1 MEIDVAE
8 FVKTKKP
15 RKKKVDTSRSVYLI
29 SGAIL
34 LGVLLATVGIV
45 TGVRTIAEWGAAH
58 EIVGQRVLSVSIQVP
73 FRIQERKPVE
83 VLSPLGEAMLK
94 TLDNPLSKTQ
104 TAVMEKFGAIEFKV
118 IDAVIKCE
126 SNYNAEAMH
135 YNSNGTFDAGLMQI
149 NQVHWNTDYCPYGLK
164 DLLDEKNNIDCGY
177 QIYLRHG
184 KSFEAWSS
192 VGNGCVADKL

>member
-15 RKKKVDTSRSVYLI
+15 RKKKVDTGRSAYLI

-34 LGVLLATVGIV
+34 LGVLLVTMGIV
-45 TGVRTIAEWGAAH
+45 AGVRTIANWGSTH
-58 EIVGQRVLSVSIQVP
+58 KIVGQRVIDVEIRLPYRVEEI
-73 FRIQERKPVE
+73 KPVE
-83 VLSPLGEAMLK
+83 VLGPLAEAILK
-94 TLDNPLSKTQ
+94 TIDDPLSKTQ
-104 TAVMEKFGAIEFKV
+104 TAVMEKFGAVEFKV
-118 IDAVIKCE
+118 VNAVIKCE
-126 SNYNAEAMH
+126 SNYSAEAMH

-164 DLLDEKNNIDCGY
+164 DLLDEKNNIECGY